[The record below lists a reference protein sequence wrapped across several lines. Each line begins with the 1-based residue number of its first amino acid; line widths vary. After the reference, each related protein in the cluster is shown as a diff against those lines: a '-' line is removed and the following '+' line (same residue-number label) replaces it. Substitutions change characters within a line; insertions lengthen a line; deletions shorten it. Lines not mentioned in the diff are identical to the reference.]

1 MGGKPKTAGGAK
13 GRRPGGGPIPCGL
26 MDPNLAARLAAAGV
40 DPAAPGDPKEAWR
53 RLFAAFGP
61 RATLID
67 RYALEAAS
75 RGVAVEGLPAEDRR
89 EMAREVFTARDPAM
103 AIFGESGGDPVE
115 VVPYNSTWPEA
126 FAVWRDRLAA
136 ALGGAARRIE
146 HVGSTAV
153 PGLAAKPVID
163 VQVSVPDVA
172 DEAAYRPAL
181 EALGLPLRSRESGH
195 RYFRPPQGRPRVVQ
209 VHVCAA
215 GSPWERA
222 HLLFRDY
229 LRSHAGAREA
239 YAALKASVAGQYRE
253 DRIAYNEAKAG
264 FILDALEAAER
275 WAAAAAWRPG
285 AGTRPEWVTSAGP
298 S

>member
-1 MGGKPKTAGGAK
+1 MGGKPKTGRGAAGP
-13 GRRPGGGPIPCGL
+13 RPRGGPIPCGL

-40 DPAAPGDPKEAWR
+40 DPAAPGDPKGAWR

-75 RGVAVEGLPAEDRR
+75 RGVAVEELPAEVRR
-89 EMAREVFTARDPAM
+89 EMAREVFTTRDPQ
-103 AIFGESGGDPVE
+103 FELHGDSGGDPVE
-115 VVPYNSTWPEA
+115 VVPYDPAWPAA
-126 FAVWRDRLAA
+126 FDAWRERLAA
-136 ALGGAARRIE
+136 ALGEAACRIE

-195 RYFRPPQGRPRVVQ
+195 RYSRPPQGRPRVVQ

-229 LRSHAGAREA
+229 LRTHLEAREA
-239 YAALKASVAGQYRE
+239 YAAVKASVAGQYRE